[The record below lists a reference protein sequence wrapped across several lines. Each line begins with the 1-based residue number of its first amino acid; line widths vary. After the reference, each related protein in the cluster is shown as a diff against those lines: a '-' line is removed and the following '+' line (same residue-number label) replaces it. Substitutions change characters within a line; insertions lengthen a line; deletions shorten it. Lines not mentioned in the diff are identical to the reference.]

1 MRLDGKAVLPYLD
14 DMAHDLTVTSKGQV
28 TFRKDVLQHLG
39 VTNGQKVSVEKLAN
53 GVVQLRARPT
63 GKISDVFGM
72 LKRPGQPKL
81 TIEEIKRAT
90 EDAWAGKL

>member
-1 MRLDGKAVLPYLD
+1 MTQ
-14 DMAHDLTVTSKGQV
+14 HDLTVTAKGQV
-28 TFRKDVLQHLG
+28 TLRKDVLQHLG
-39 VTNGQKVSVEKLAN
+39 VTKGQKITVETLPN

-72 LKRPGQPKL
+72 LKRTGQPTL

-90 EDAWAGKL
+90 EDAWAGKR